1 MWNTLNHL
9 ILNVALTFFFVLISL
24 FFFKRF
30 QFRNTFDSWLKK
42 NLLVLILATGAG
54 YWVIHNA
61 ITYEGFR
68 FDLSITLIVIAF
80 IYGGI
85 SSGFITTLVFAS
97 LQTFFFDSVH
107 AYWLIGTYLI
117 VSIVVV
123 YLQNEAPDRF
133 ISFPIIFAIALILC
147 LPYVQ
152 HVQPN
157 DVTAMTIF
165 LVGNGCAGLLLHSIL
180 HQIRWHFNQV
190 RMHRRLALTDTL
202 TGLDNRR
209 RLEETVQ
216 RYKSQQT
223 DFSIMII
230 DVDHFKQVNDTYG
243 HDRGDHILRQISSLL
258 ASYCPPTCV
267 LGRFGGEEFMMLL
280 PEHSLPETRRLAE
293 QICEASAKRTY
304 ELSATEPLQVTLS
317 IGVSRQTHQS
327 SETHNFLQTIQQA
340 DAALYQAKKSGRNCV
355 FHHDPLR

>member
-30 QFRNTFDSWLKK
+30 QFRNTLDSWLKK
-42 NLLVLILATGAG
+42 NLLVLLLAIGAG
-54 YWVIHNA
+54 YWIILNA
-61 ITYEGFR
+61 ITYQGFR

-85 SSGFITTLVFAS
+85 SSGFITTLVFAA
-97 LQTFFFDSVH
+97 LQLFVFPSTDMM
-107 AYWLIGTYLI
+107 WLVLTYLI
-117 VSIVVV
+117 VSIVVL

-133 ISFPIIFAIALILC
+133 ISFPIIFGIALILC
-147 LPYVQ
+147 LPYVH
-152 HVQPN
+152 HVRPN
-157 DVTAMTIF
+157 DVTAMTVF
-165 LVGNGCAGLLLHSIL
+165 LVGNGCTGLLLHSIL
-180 HQIRWHFNQV
+180 HQVRWHFNQV

-243 HDRGDHILRQISSLL
+243 HDRGDHILRQISALL
-258 ASYCPPTCV
+258 TSYCPPTCV

-304 ELSATEPLQVTLS
+304 ELSSTEPLQVTLS
-317 IGVSRQTHQS
+317 IGVSRQTHQP